1 MDCPDT
7 HLAKHAVAVPNFSMQ
22 PTLVSLLKLFCFF
35 VTPSTIPLP
44 KMQFEQ
50 DWQQLYE
57 VDEFDRSF
65 GQTDWLGH
73 FATNDALIDES
84 LAGYF
89 DNTNLIINPSALNN
103 DVVSHLGIVSNE
115 VTANSHIDAI
125 SDMHLADYPTNPP
138 GVDTPLGDIFPAD
151 VSLANIHIDV
161 SFGDIVTDTLSDV
174 PLVNSPTNAFAD
186 AGISEPDVAVADISP
201 VNSKHSLI
209 PPKPKKRCIRCSYQ
223 RRRCVPFTL
232 SICTECARSRLP
244 QTLCIQV
251 RFSDEP
257 IFQKWTHPDYQSRLQ
272 WKELQWMGY
281 RFPLNVYHYAT
292 GPALLVNCRQFIP
305 SDNDQTMLWGKS
317 RRGWKSVQT
326 GAVGL
331 DLAPSDTDIG
341 EYVSKCVPHCI
352 QEVQQSSL
360 FDAVLRDK
368 AHGGL
373 LSDALRLWTATHLL
387 TKIWGAAEA
396 TPITDPDSPYFN
408 MKPAAR
414 VLQNELDLKLES
426 YASELELKL
435 LNTLQ
440 TAMGKR
446 NSEWTEIFSAI
457 LVLLAVM
464 ERDIWRLMYW
474 IRHREQAYK
483 WRHPDSAQRL
493 IERSIF
499 YVNLLMTHLRL
510 AGDVPEHFRTI
521 GSQTI
526 KATSSYCEVDDSSLD
541 GAFTRLA
548 MISSYDAQLV
558 KEADFC

>member
-1 MDCPDT
+1 MSVLFTPLFERINHPWGVRNDADHVGPLFSGRVVTPISLDT
-7 HLAKHAVAVPNFSMQ
+7 LLLFQISVQ

-35 VTPSTIPLP
+35 VAPSTIPLP

-50 DWQQLYE
+50 DWQPPYE

-73 FATNDALIDES
+73 FATNNALIDES
-84 LAGYF
+84 LAEYF
-89 DNTNLIINPSALNN
+89 DNTNLINLSALTT

-125 SDMHLADYPTNPP
+125 SDMHLADYPTYPP
-138 GVDTPLGDIFPAD
+138 QVDAPLGDIFPAD
-151 VSLANIHIDV
+151 VSLANIHIEV

-174 PLVNSPTNAFAD
+174 PLVNPPTNAFAD
-186 AGISEPDVAVADISP
+186 AEISP
-201 VNSKHSLI
+201 VN
-209 PPKPKKRCIRCSYQ
+209 R
-223 RRRCVPFTL
+223 
-232 SICTECARSRLP
+232 
-244 QTLCIQV
+244 
-251 RFSDEP
+251 
-257 IFQKWTHPDYQSRLQ
+257 THPDYQSQLQ

-331 DLAPSDTDIG
+331 DLAPSDTDIS

-352 QEVQQSSL
+352 QDVRQNSL

-368 AHGGL
+368 AYGGL
-373 LSDALRLWTATHLL
+373 LSDALKLWTATHLL

-396 TPITDPDSPYFN
+396 TSITDPDSPYFN

-446 NSEWTEIFSAI
+446 NSEWIEIFSAI

-474 IRHREQAYK
+474 IRHREQAT
-483 WRHPDSAQRL
+483 DSFLQG
-493 IERSIF
+493 IQ
-499 YVNLLMTHLRL
+499 M
-510 AGDVPEHFRTI
+510 
-521 GSQTI
+521 
-526 KATSSYCEVDDSSLD
+526 ATP
-541 GAFTRLA
+541 
-548 MISSYDAQLV
+548 
-558 KEADFC
+558 